1 MTLIPV
7 KIHIRIMVPK
17 RSYEYP
23 NIPSKSQFYRMGPY
37 KWLNSMV
44 YGRYNE
50 LEFMGV
56 FSWFINQHSH
66 HWGASSCRAFFG
78 VMGLLEV
85 GVLRNWPGLTGSP
98 TSLTP
103 VLWREWLI
111 SMAQLMGMVVVCC
124 QNRVQ

>member
-1 MTLIPV
+1 
-7 KIHIRIMVPK
+7 
-17 RSYEYP
+17 
-23 NIPSKSQFYRMGPY
+23 
-37 KWLNSMV
+37 MV
-44 YGRYNE
+44 YKPTFTSLGGTHPVGHF
-50 LEFMGV
+50 LE
-56 FSWFINQHSH
+56 
-66 HWGASSCRAFFG
+66 